1 MVPACRSYHRS
12 RSRESDGRSS
22 SSRRWLADSRQP
34 GRRAQIIDPTQ
45 WPLALFSSARA
56 TVTKALIGL
65 LIATTFVVGSGCAK
79 QDWIDRTLVT
89 VDVTGTWS
97 GTMMTLGSGGAGG
110 ARDVVFELE
119 QRGSTV
125 KGTMRVTRLAPPS
138 AAPGYVSIVRRP
150 GEGKLTAFRLERPSL
165 KT

>member
-1 MVPACRSYHRS
+1 M
-12 RSRESDGRSS
+12 
-22 SSRRWLADSRQP
+22 
-34 GRRAQIIDPTQ
+34 
-45 WPLALFSSARA
+45 
-56 TVTKALIGL
+56 KAIVGL
-65 LIATTFVVGSGCAK
+65 LVAAVLAAGSGCVK
-79 QDWIDRTLVT
+79 TDWIDRTLVT